1 MEREK
6 LRAAEHSLVSLYG
19 HVLLVWLQLSLVPL
33 WFVTRENYNIDL
45 ICSEASREGERERCL
60 LHTAARYGQV
70 SIGSLINGSS
80 ADMIMTRV
88 TKCQSDHWLRDC
100 PQDDDLVTC
109 GLSAIYPLG
118 QCWTIN
124 VNYWINI
131 PVFSPVRQNNEH
143 KWERVNLWP
152 LEMSFH
158 SVQFWRYPI
167 MARPHI
173 MLRLGNIL

>member
-1 MEREK
+1 MEK
-6 LRAAEHSLVSLYG
+6 
-19 HVLLVWLQLSLVPL
+19 
-33 WFVTRENYNIDL
+33 TRDGERL
-45 ICSEASREGERERCL
+45 ASREGERERCL

-109 GLSAIYPLG
+109 VLSAIYPLG

-143 KWERVNLWP
+143 K
-152 LEMSFH
+152 
-158 SVQFWRYPI
+158 
-167 MARPHI
+167 
-173 MLRLGNIL
+173 